1 MKDKNALVTGATRG
15 IGRAI
20 VMALAKEGCNIAF
33 NYSGDDVLAK
43 EVADSLKALGVKVVY
58 GKADVSDYSKVVE
71 FVGIVRENFRSLDII
86 VNNAGITRDR
96 TLRNMSCEEW
106 QRVIDVNLNGVFN
119 VTKACMDLLR
129 DNGRIINISSIVGE
143 FGNFGQ
149 TNYAAA
155 KAGIVGFTKSLAK
168 ELGKRNITVNAVA
181 PGFIRTEMT
190 RGIPFIRKLIIGKLI
205 PLKDLGEAEDI
216 ANAVVFLA
224 SDKAR
229 YITGEVLHVSGGLS
243 F

>member
-1 MKDKNALVTGATRG
+1 MVPFARFRQESVTDAGHR
-15 IGRAI
+15 RD
-20 VMALAKEGCNIAF
+20 LR
-33 NYSGDDVLAK
+33 
-43 EVADSLKALGVKVVY
+43 
-58 GKADVSDYSKVVE
+58 ADVGANS
-71 FVGIVRENFRSLDII
+71 G
-86 VNNAGITRDR
+86 
-96 TLRNMSCEEW
+96 LR
-106 QRVIDVNLNGVFN
+106 R
-119 VTKACMDLLR
+119 
-129 DNGRIINISSIVGE
+129 GE